1 MDRLS
6 SLSKIQYANII
17 SLFIFTVAL
26 VIEIY
31 HYGFDI
37 MRVVNIA
44 NFALAWYMFIN
55 IRHIQSIIQQ
65 FTTVLTDAENG
76 RLNQRLEGFQDGG
89 ELERMRL
96 SYNAFAIQLDRYMK
110 EVSSSVDLASKK
122 SEYPQIDTERFS
134 GDFKKNVIATNNAI
148 SNMQS
153 DNSSILTTE
162 INQAIGKIGHGV
174 IGELGLLQTDLKHS
188 IEFVDK
194 IVELSRQTTENAD
207 ASSDA
212 IGDITQKLEQLMQN
226 ADTSVASIS
235 ILNDKTREINS
246 IVDLIKE
253 IAEQTN
259 LLALNAAIE
268 AARAGEHGRG
278 FAVVADEVRK
288 LAERTQKATS
298 EIAISIQTLQQ
309 DASDLQEGSEMT
321 NNIAQSSAKSIQTF
335 SQTFEQFSRD
345 AKRAS
350 AYANAIENMI
360 HVLLVKIDH
369 TIFKS
374 NAYTSIVRREKRM
387 EPKKHTE
394 CNLGLWYK
402 GFGKE
407 KFGMTKGYPLIEKP
421 HAAIHQYVNTNLE
434 FISPTDRV
442 VENHKQIIANFEA
455 MEKSSLEMYGY
466 LKMMLDE
473 IEGKNQ

>member
-26 VIEIY
+26 VVEIY

-55 IRHIQSIIQQ
+55 IRHIQSIIKQ
-65 FTTVLTDAENG
+65 FTAVLTDAENG
-76 RLNQRLEGFQDGG
+76 RLNQRLENFQDGG

-96 SYNAFAIQLDRYMK
+96 SYNAFAAQLDSYMK
-110 EVSSSVDLASKK
+110 EVSSSIDLASKK
-122 SEYPQIDTERFS
+122 SAYPQIDVGRFS
-134 GDFKKNVIATNNAI
+134 GEFKNSVMTTNNAI
-148 SNMQS
+148 ANMQS
-153 DNSSILTTE
+153 DTSAIFTTE
-162 INQAIGKIGHGV
+162 INQSIGKIGHGV
-174 IGELGLLQTDLKHS
+174 IGELGLLQADLKHS

-194 IVELSRQTTENAD
+194 IVEISHQTANNAD
-207 ASSDA
+207 ASSGA
-212 IGDITQKLEQLMQN
+212 ISEVTEKLHQLIQN
-226 ADTSVASIS
+226 ADASVESIT

-321 NNIAQSSAKSIQTF
+321 NNIAQSSANSIEKF
-335 SQTFEQFSRD
+335 SETFEQFSRD
-345 AKRAS
+345 AEKAS
-350 AYANAIENMI
+350 AYASAIENMI

-369 TIFKS
+369 TIYKS
-374 NAYTSIVRREKRM
+374 NAYTSIVRRQKRM
-387 EPKKHTE
+387 EPQNHTE
-394 CNLGLWYK
+394 CSLGQWYK

-407 KFGMTKGYPLIEKP
+407 KFGMTNAYPMIDKP
-421 HAAIHQYVNTNLE
+421 HSDIHRYVNANLE
-434 FISPTDRV
+434 FITPTDRV

-455 MEKSSLEMYGY
+455 MEKSSSEMYGL

-473 IEGKNQ
+473 IESKNR